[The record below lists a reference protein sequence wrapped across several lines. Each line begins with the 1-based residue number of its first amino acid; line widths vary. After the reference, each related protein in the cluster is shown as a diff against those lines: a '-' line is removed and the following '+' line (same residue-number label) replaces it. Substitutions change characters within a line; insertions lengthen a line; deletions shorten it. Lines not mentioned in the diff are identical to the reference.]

1 MATKKQSKTL
11 KFDPKV
17 LIVAVIGAAALVAA
31 VLSFHR
37 PAASTLEE
45 ARVTFEQE
53 STRLEQLQAKD
64 RTARERGQNY
74 LAGLYEEAASIVDL
88 LPTTS
93 AQSEARLLFNSLAS
107 RYDVTLS
114 EVATDGSRK
123 SDSASRLDYDE
134 FTITVSGSLP
144 GLLAWVEDVNAQKR
158 LYTFTSFSISRSGDD
173 YQLKTTVR
181 AWSLPENAVPSQM
194 RNRATEAPA
203 RPERGQEPA
212 AGESEAEVPVIDDED
227 DEDAEDAQG
236 DREG

>member
-45 ARVTFEQE
+45 ARATFEQE
-53 STRLEQLQAKD
+53 SARLEQLQAKD

-123 SDSASRLDYDE
+123 SDSSARLDYDE
-134 FTITVSGSLP
+134 FNITVSGSLP
-144 GLLAWVEDVNAQKR
+144 ALLAWVEDVNSQQR
-158 LYTFTSFSISRSGDD
+158 LYTFTSFAISRSGET

-194 RNRATEAPA
+194 RSSASQQLTQPEPGQETPAAEDEAPDV
-203 RPERGQEPA
+203 E
-212 AGESEAEVPVIDDED
+212 EADDS
-227 DEDAEDAQG
+227 G
-236 DREG
+236 S